1 MCHDRQGFTV
11 LDEDCEIFGHWDELE
26 GEMDKTCST
35 CKHYLPNMVLRCAK
49 KAPIW
54 PKFTI
59 CQYWEPVAQ
68 PDNTPEPDND
78 IINQPNHYTFR
89 GGIEPIDFIRSNNL
103 SFCEGSIIKYLYRH
117 PSKNGVED
125 LKKAR
130 RNLDWMIADLE
141 MRDATQGR

>member
-26 GEMDKTCST
+26 AD
-35 CKHYLPNMVLRCAK
+35 
-49 KAPIW
+49 
-54 PKFTI
+54 F
-59 CQYWEPVAQ
+59 VAQ
-68 PDNTPEPDND
+68 TDNIDPPDND

-130 RNLDWMIADLE
+130 RNLDWMIADME
-141 MRDATQGR
+141 KRNAAQG